1 MPGQILAIC
10 QHFALSQKMF
20 HCFLCWSHGLHLLH
34 SASSLEAF
42 HDFVSTICSSIVITF
57 LVLHFISTINY
68 KFHPVLEIS
77 CFTFFFFKY
86 SSFCFSS
93 VHFFNL
99 AFIALCNGFQSF
111 VVLSSSSKIF
121 FHWGSCCAR
130 LSSHYKT

>member
-77 CFTFFFFKY
+77 CFTFFFSNILLFVSPQCISLTLPLLLCVMV
-86 SSFCFSS
+86 SS
-93 VHFFNL
+93 L
-99 AFIALCNGFQSF
+99 LQSF
-111 VVLSSSSKIF
+111 LHLVRF
-121 FHWGSCCAR
+121 FFIGAHAVQD
-130 LSSHYKT
+130 